1 MCLFEGITDYDY
13 ASIKKIELLKG
24 GRNKQRPYVAS
35 GWLNNETKVVIKAL
49 VRSTNSTE
57 DVVHQENYSRELGIG
72 AKNRHP
78 NLLSTMGGC
87 FERRLIIIEYQAN
100 RSLKEYFQKH
110 TLTDVERIS
119 VAIEVHSCTVFVI
132 TLLALLNDVCRR
144 MPQIGARNNN
154 FHSDYKR
161 NDLPFE

>member
-87 FERRLIIIEYQAN
+87 FERRLIIIE
-100 RSLKEYFQKH
+100 
-110 TLTDVERIS
+110 
-119 VAIEVHSCTVFVI
+119 
-132 TLLALLNDVCRR
+132 
-144 MPQIGARNNN
+144 
-154 FHSDYKR
+154 
-161 NDLPFE
+161 